1 MEWRIGGFLLRAS
14 NRVPMDTEGPRHIDQ
29 GLALGQP
36 FESLARL
43 DITRESLG
51 LSSCRATRDCER
63 RIIDKIVGRH
73 ARSRPQNPRAAPPT
87 VVQLLQLSNGA
98 GSASG
103 LLPAQ

>member
-51 LSSCRATRDCER
+51 LSLFESVRP
-63 RIIDKIVGRH
+63 
-73 ARSRPQNPRAAPPT
+73 RPQCGRGFFEYA
-87 VVQLLQLSNGA
+87 G
-98 GSASG
+98 GSALASNHQFHLRKSPVTG
-103 LLPAQ
+103 GTA